1 MKKVKSRPIPDHV
14 LETFQQI
21 TVAELLASPAA
32 RCWVMSALANT
43 VRFADQFE
51 GSNTRDEGMLLMA
64 IFQGIEKLSRN
75 QRYEMYKLTGDV
87 IYKSK
92 RLEQGQ

>member
-1 MKKVKSRPIPDHV
+1 MTKIKSRPIPDHV

-32 RCWVMSALANT
+32 RCWIMSALANT
-43 VRFADQFE
+43 VRFADEFE

-75 QRYEMYKLTGDV
+75 QRYEMFKVTGKV
-87 IYKSK
+87 IRDAKT
-92 RLEQGQ
+92 LEHS